1 MRNSDLVLS
10 VFLASLVHATST
22 VNKDVQR
29 VIDASSSI
37 LKIFIDIKATDVDQ
51 EYKLLFPT
59 SAAKKLAFL
68 SVQQKGKGLIV
79 AAPVE

>member
-1 MRNSDLVLS
+1 MTNSHLVFALF
-10 VFLASLVHATST
+10 VASLVHATST

-37 LKIFIDIKATDVDQ
+37 LKIFIDIKASDVDK

-59 SAAKKLAFL
+59 SVAKKLAFL
-68 SVQQKGKGLIV
+68 SVQQKGKGLV
-79 AAPVE
+79 VTAPVE